1 MHYYPYSSH
10 DYISLF
16 LILLTG
22 LGVLRVKEE
31 QNKAILLMR
40 NDTHLGKILLNISLS
55 PQLPVSRAGKN
66 NVLLMCPPNPPL
78 NIKPTNQNEQE
89 QPSEGGVVTYLIRVK
104 TTTLA
109 DQLYNLVKQLQAKL

>member
-1 MHYYPYSSH
+1 M
-10 DYISLF
+10 
-16 LILLTG
+16 
-22 LGVLRVKEE
+22 LRVKEE
-31 QNKAILLMR
+31 LNKAILLMR

-89 QPSEGGVVTYLIRVK
+89 QSSEV
-104 TTTLA
+104 
-109 DQLYNLVKQLQAKL
+109 